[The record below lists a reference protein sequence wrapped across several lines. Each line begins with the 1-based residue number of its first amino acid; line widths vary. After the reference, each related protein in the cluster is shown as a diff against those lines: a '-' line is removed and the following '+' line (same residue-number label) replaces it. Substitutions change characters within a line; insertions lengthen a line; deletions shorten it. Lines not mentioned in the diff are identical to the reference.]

1 MSLSDKISKADARLV
16 ITIILGITAL
26 ALLILVFV
34 KPLPDNNKELGLLIA
49 GNFMGAF
56 LTSITFWFG
65 SSKGSSEKQEELNRR
80 NQER

>member
-1 MSLSDKISKADARLV
+1 MGISDKITQADARLV
-16 ITIILGITAL
+16 ITVILGIVAL

-34 KPLPDNNKELGLLIA
+34 CPLPDNNKELALLIA

-65 SSKGSSEKQEELNRR
+65 SSKGSADKQQELNKR